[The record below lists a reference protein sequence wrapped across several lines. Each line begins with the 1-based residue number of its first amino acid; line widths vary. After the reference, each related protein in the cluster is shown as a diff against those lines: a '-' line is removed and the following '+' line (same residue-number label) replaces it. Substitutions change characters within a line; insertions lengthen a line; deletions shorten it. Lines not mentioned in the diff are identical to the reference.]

1 LNLQEVIE
9 LLSKTPE
16 QQEILDRYFRKTFFI
31 NNNSTMN
38 QISKYMEK
46 SLSKEKHKSSGVF
59 DYRLILSDNFKKP
72 LKREFRSKK
81 EYSLHESSGILG
93 LFEILWIF
101 VGFFTGN
108 WYLFGIT
115 LALSYLLNIILKP
128 FKFSLLHKL
137 TSFTFLLG
145 RLCLYLYLIVNHFY
159 LHQDTYS
166 IVKHYIKW

>member
-1 LNLQEVIE
+1 MIGNIYYLIGVLV
-9 LLSKTPE
+9 LLSLLST
-16 QQEILDRYFRKTFFI
+16 ILKFRKIYSI
-31 NNNSTMN
+31 NEWRE
-38 QISKYMEK
+38 KYEK
-46 SLSKEKHKSSGVF
+46 ITG
-59 DYRLILSDNFKKP
+59 KKP

-81 EYSLHESSGILG
+81 EYSLHESSGLLG

-166 IVKHYIKW
+166 IVKNYIKW

>member
-1 LNLQEVIE
+1 MIGNIYYLIGVLV
-9 LLSKTPE
+9 LLSLLSV
-16 QQEILDRYFRKTFFI
+16 ILKFRKIYSI
-31 NNNSTMN
+31 NEWRE
-38 QISKYMEK
+38 KYEK
-46 SLSKEKHKSSGVF
+46 ITG
-59 DYRLILSDNFKKP
+59 KKP

-93 LFEILWIF
+93 LFEIIWIL

-137 TSFTFLLG
+137 TSFTFLLC

>member
-1 LNLQEVIE
+1 MAHW
-9 LLSKTPE
+9 LSSYPTDYVEYFGNCTNGECPPQIYPKRSVRPGYATP
-16 QQEILDRYFRKTFFI
+16 IC
-31 NNNSTMN
+31 STE
-38 QISKYMEK
+38 KYEK
-46 SLSKEKHKSSGVF
+46 ITG
-59 DYRLILSDNFKKP
+59 KKP

-81 EYSLHESSGILG
+81 EYSLHKSVGILG
-93 LFEILWIF
+93 LFELLWIF

-128 FKFSLLHKL
+128 FKFSILHKL
-137 TSFTFLLG
+137 ISFTFLLS

-159 LHQDTYS
+159 LHQDTYI